1 MDLVVR
7 LRESRPPGL
16 QDIEVVE
23 RKGLGHPDT
32 MCDGIA
38 EHICVRLCRYY
49 LQHFG
54 RILHHNVDKVLL
66 VGGAARPSFGGGEIV
81 EPIEIYLG
89 GRATEEH
96 RGKRIP
102 IHDIAV
108 EGCREWLKRHVRGL
122 DIDQGVRIVPRMRP
136 GAADL
141 VRLVDSDVAIPLA
154 NDTSCGAGFA
164 PLTDLERVVLE
175 VERAL

>member
-1 MDLVVR
+1 MDLIVR

-49 LQHFG
+49 LEHFG
-54 RILHHNVDKVLL
+54 RIPHHNVDKILL
-66 VGGAARPSFGGGEIV
+66 VGGAAIPSFGGGEVV
-81 EPIEIYLG
+81 EPIEIYLA
-89 GRATEEH
+89 GRATEEY

-102 IHDIAV
+102 THDIAV
-108 EGCREWLKRHVRGL
+108 EASREWLRRNVRGL
-122 DIDQGVRIVPRMRP
+122 DIDRGVRIHPRMRP

-141 VRLVDSDVAIPLA
+141 VRLVDDAIPRP
-154 NDTSCGAGFA
+154 TI
-164 PLTDLERVVLE
+164 PRVELGS
-175 VERAL
+175 RL